1 LTYHA
6 QNMANE
12 FLKRGYPVYFVERL
26 PQRMPTT
33 PFSDLRQ
40 WLFKEGYGNEHVI
53 NITPANLEVLGFR
66 SLPPVQWLRLINR
79 AILKNAFAPYQET
92 LQQGRLLLIS
102 YTPTYTHIDLAS
114 LLRPSQSVYIS
125 VHNYDAPPVLPDL
138 LKAEAQIINSSTVL
152 MADSAFNVARLKRLA
167 ALGKPVYQLP
177 PGVDYS
183 QFSRANTGR
192 PSQYKS
198 LFYFGGIGSHLD
210 LELYN
215 TLAETLEVT
224 FIGVT
229 DNQIKHLL
237 SPRIKRLP
245 PVPARELPAL
255 LTSAD
260 MFGIFYKKSPYIDGV
275 IPAKFFE
282 CLATGKPLLVSGM
295 DETKPYSNVVYECGN
310 SFQTARNIIASLSRT
325 ETLKQL
331 TLRQKL
337 ARTACW
343 DNRYDELMAA
353 LNWTP

>member
-1 LTYHA
+1 
-6 QNMANE
+6 MANE
-12 FLKRGYPVYFVERL
+12 FLKRDYPVYFVERL
-26 PQRMPTT
+26 PQRLPST
-33 PFSDLRQ
+33 PLSDLRQ
-40 WLFKEGYGNEHVI
+40 WIFKKGYGNEQII
-53 NITPANLEVLGFR
+53 NISPANLEVLGFR

-79 AILKNAFAPYQET
+79 AILKNAFAPHQAK
-92 LQQGRLLLIS
+92 LQQGKILLIS
-102 YTPTYTHIDLAS
+102 YTPTYTHIDLAA

-125 VHNYDAPPVLPDL
+125 VHNYDAFPVLPDL
-138 LKAEAQIINSSTVL
+138 LKAEARIINSDTVL

-198 LFYFGGIGSHLD
+198 LCYFGGIGSHLD

-229 DNQIKHLL
+229 DNQVKHLL
-237 SPRIKRLP
+237 SPRIKRMP
-245 PVPARELPAL
+245 PVPARELPDL
-255 LTSAD
+255 LAAID
-260 MFGIFYKKSPYIDGV
+260 ILGIFYKKSPYIDGV

-295 DETKPYSNVVYECGN
+295 DETKPYSRMVYECGN
-310 SFQTARNIIASLSRT
+310 SVHTALNIIASLPNT
-325 ETLKQL
+325 ETAEQL
-331 TLRQKL
+331 SSRQKL

-343 DNRYDELMAA
+343 DNRYAELMTA
-353 LNWTP
+353 LNCTT